1 MTVQR
6 HEQPDKHAHD
16 RRLLFR
22 RATPLGL
29 TFVAVDPFLTP
40 SASAAAVDAVVNTSV
55 PLGSGLLVLL
65 SIGISL
71 ALLLALPLAMA
82 VARTT
87 DALERRWSSV
97 VTGLAWVVNMVIFLS
112 YLAPGTD
119 RRLGF
124 AAVVYTASVAIIALS
139 ALLPARRDGPGSHG
153 SQSLTL
159 PQAVARAALLLWT
172 VGAAWFVMDAFGIAP
187 LGFSPLVVRLTAI
200 HFHYAAFIVPVIAAV
215 VAAAYPSALSR
226 TAAVVSVLGAPSTA
240 IGITAAQLGAPHW
253 VETLFAL
260 PMIAGALLVGVVHLG
275 LALGSGGR
283 LFPRSVRVLRL
294 VVGATLLG
302 TMGLAAAYAARGWL
316 PWAPT
321 IPQMALWHGIGN
333 AVGVA
338 FCGLLACWL
347 DPPAPQVPEASTL
360 PGYRHQDLVAP

>member
-6 HEQPDKHAHD
+6 HEQLADQAYGFRHVI
-16 RRLLFR
+16 R
-22 RATPLGL
+22 RALLLGLPFVALAPFLAPGAGADGADPLGRWL
-29 TFVAVDPFLTP
+29 
-40 SASAAAVDAVVNTSV
+40 
-55 PLGSGLLVLL
+55 LLVLCGG
-65 SIGISL
+65 IGL
-71 ALLLALPLAMA
+71 ALILALPLAVAVGRPADAREPRWSATVVSLPWA
-82 VARTT
+82 VALVFV
-87 DALERRWSSV
+87 AL
-97 VTGLAWVVNMVIFLS
+97 
-112 YLAPGTD
+112 
-119 RRLGF
+119 RLEF
-124 AAVVYTASVAIIALS
+124 ATIPYAAFVAVIALS
-139 ALLPARRDGPGSHG
+139 ALLPVRRAGQGSPGLR
-153 SQSLTL
+153 SLTL
-159 PQAVARAALLLWT
+159 PQAVARVALLLWS

-215 VAAAYPSALSR
+215 LAATYPSALSR

-260 PMIAGALLVGVVHLG
+260 PMIAGALLVGAVHLG
-275 LALGSGGR
+275 LALGAGGTTSPR
-283 LFPRSVRVLRL
+283 LVRVLRL

-338 FCGLLACWL
+338 LCGLLACWL
-347 DPPAPQVPEASTL
+347 DPARQARPSGA
-360 PGYRHQDLVAP
+360 

>member
-1 MTVQR
+1 MTPKQR
-6 HEQPDKHAHD
+6 EQLAAQAYD
-16 RRLLFR
+16 RRQVFR
-22 RATPLGL
+22 RALLLGLPFVALVPFLSTGADAADPLGR
-29 TFVAVDPFLTP
+29 
-40 SASAAAVDAVVNTSV
+40 
-55 PLGSGLLVLL
+55 GLLVLL
-65 SIGISL
+65 CAGIAL
-71 ALLLALPLAMA
+71 ALLLALPLAVAIARPVDAGSLRWSVMVA
-82 VARTT
+82 GFPWVVVLAFGLGALSPVAEWRLAMGTAGYFSGLFAVVARWVLTPHT
-87 DALERRWSSV
+87 PHSAALQYGRSS
-97 VTGLAWVVNMVIFLS
+97 W
-112 YLAPGTD
+112 
-119 RRLGF
+119 
-124 AAVVYTASVAIIALS
+124 
-139 ALLPARRDGPGSHG
+139 
-153 SQSLTL
+153 SLTL
-159 PQAVARAALLLWT
+159 PQVVARAALLLWT
-172 VGAAWFVMDAFGIAP
+172 VGAGWLVIDAFGLRP

-226 TAAVVSVLGAPSTA
+226 TAAVISVLGAPSTA

-275 LALGSGGR
+275 LALGPEGATS
-283 LFPRSVRVLRL
+283 PRPVRVLRL

-338 FCGLLACWL
+338 LCGLLACWM
-347 DPPAPQVPEASTL
+347 DPTCGARPSE
-360 PGYRHQDLVAP
+360 D